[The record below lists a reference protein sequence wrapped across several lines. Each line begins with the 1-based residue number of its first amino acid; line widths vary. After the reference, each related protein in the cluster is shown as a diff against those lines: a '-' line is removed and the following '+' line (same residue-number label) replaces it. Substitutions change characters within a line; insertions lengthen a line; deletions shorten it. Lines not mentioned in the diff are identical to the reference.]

1 MTEKES
7 HPNGCLHM
15 PDLASLHLNDHLT
28 ASKDTSIK
36 LSKAENLPKRN
47 RKHRMKG
54 PTRRNSK
61 QLEKMEKLKSAK
73 EVGAII
79 IFKEEK
85 RK

>member
-1 MTEKES
+1 MTEKS
-7 HPNGCLHM
+7 HPNDCFHM
-15 PDLASLHLNDHLT
+15 PNIASLHLNDNLT
-28 ASKDTSIK
+28 ASKGTSIK

-47 RKHRMKG
+47 RKLRMKG
-54 PTRRNSK
+54 LTGRNSK

-73 EVGAII
+73 EVGVNI